1 MSNICAIWGFLITN
15 KSSFSREVGGSV
27 PAGSY
32 THVQEYIC
40 GKMGLGNT
48 IFFSKLVEGSKV
60 RDDISVRILLVTS
73 ERKHEFK
80 HLN

>member
-1 MSNICAIWGFLITN
+1 M
-15 KSSFSREVGGSV
+15 

>member
-1 MSNICAIWGFLITN
+1 M
-15 KSSFSREVGGSV
+15 

-32 THVQEYIC
+32 THVQECIC

-73 ERKHEFK
+73 DQKLHENWRKEKEGFIGLHTSKFQW
-80 HLN
+80 